1 MIIPGS
7 FSLSSPNMKEGAIS
21 YCNLIHNVW
30 LMSLRVLF
38 LSEGKGGGAVDGKW
52 KTERRRGRGNYDWGL
67 IHENKLIVV
76 IKEIRKMNPSTQI
89 TFCFLQ
95 SRMLTHR
102 MVACHQLLA

>member
-1 MIIPGS
+1 M
-7 FSLSSPNMKEGAIS
+7 
-21 YCNLIHNVW
+21 
-30 LMSLRVLF
+30 
-38 LSEGKGGGAVDGKW
+38 DGKW